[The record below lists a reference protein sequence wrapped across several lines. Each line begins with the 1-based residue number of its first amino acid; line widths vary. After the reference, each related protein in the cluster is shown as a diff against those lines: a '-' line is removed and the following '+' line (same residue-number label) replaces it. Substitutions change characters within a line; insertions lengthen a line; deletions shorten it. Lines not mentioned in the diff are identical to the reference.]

1 MKNSGV
7 LIGIAVAVGLALL
20 IFFGLK
26 ISVNNTVVSLEE
38 QLESCDSDVQVQE
51 KRRSDLIYNLA
62 DTVKHYDKHEAETLL
77 AIVEARKS
85 EGKDVTVK
93 EISNQVDVVAEAYP
107 ELKSSEN
114 YNTLMTELS
123 LTENRIAEHRK
134 AYNNQVRE
142 YNKFIRKFPNK
153 QILAVDGYEPVNYT
167 YLEYSEAERETPKN
181 IFGDN

>member
-7 LIGIAVAVGLALL
+7 IIGIVVAVGLAVL

-26 ISVNNTVVSLEE
+26 ISVNNTAVSLEE
-38 QLESCDSDVQVQE
+38 QIESCDSDVQVQE
-51 KRRSDLIYNLA
+51 KRRSDLIYNLV

-107 ELKSSEN
+107 ELKSNSN
-114 YNTLMTELS
+114 YKELMNEMST
-123 LTENRIAEHRK
+123 TENLIANYRNT
-134 AYNNQVRE
+134 YNNQVKE
-142 YNKFIRKFPNK
+142 YNRYVKKFPNGWM
-153 QILAVDGYEPVNYT
+153 LSVVGYQSNEYP
-167 YLEYSEAERETPKN
+167 YLDYDVSPDAPTNLFDK
-181 IFGDN
+181 